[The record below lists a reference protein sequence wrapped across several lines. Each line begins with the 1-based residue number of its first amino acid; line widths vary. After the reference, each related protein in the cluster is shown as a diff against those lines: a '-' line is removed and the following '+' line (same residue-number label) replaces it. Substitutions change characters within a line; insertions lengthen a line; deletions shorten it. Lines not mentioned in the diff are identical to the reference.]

1 MIVIN
6 GKSQS
11 QLSILDRGFQ
21 YGDGV
26 FETIAY
32 RNGQLEF
39 LEKHLL
45 RLQLGCD
52 LLRINFIDIQL
63 LRDEL
68 TIVLEDISEASVIKL
83 IITRGQGD
91 RGYFSDNSAL
101 PTRIIMCFPYPEFPD
116 EYSKKGIYVRF
127 CEQRLSTNQRLAGI
141 KHLNRLEQ
149 VIARNEWDDSDIAEG
164 LMSDHDDNIIEGTMS
179 NLFIVKSGRL
189 YTPDITRAGI
199 AGITRAKVI
208 ELATCSGLSVEE
220 KIIDRKEL
228 ADADEVFICNSIIGI
243 WPVYA
248 ISNKLYAI
256 GFITKFLQKAL
267 SECHKV

>member
-6 GKSQS
+6 GKSES

-32 RNGQLEF
+32 RNGQAEF
-39 LEKHLL
+39 IHQHLQ

-52 LLRINFIDIQL
+52 LLRINSANIQL
-63 LRDEL
+63 LHDEL
-68 TIVLEDISEASVIKL
+68 VIMLEQVNEPSVIKL
-83 IITRGQGD
+83 IVTRGQGN
-91 RGYFSDNSAL
+91 RGYFSDNKAM
-101 PTRIIMCFPYPEFPD
+101 PTRIIMCFPYPVFPD
-116 EYSKKGIYVRF
+116 EYQTEGIYVRF

-179 NLFIVKSGRL
+179 NLFIVKSGKL
-189 YTPDITRAGI
+189 YTPDIARAGI
-199 AGITRAKVI
+199 AGVTRAKII
-208 ELATCSGLSVEE
+208 ELATCSGLPVEE
-220 KIIDRKEL
+220 KIINRKEL
-228 ADADEVFICNSIIGI
+228 ADAEEVFICNSIIGI